1 MYDKRLINEL
11 FQNIEESLLLIV
23 GQTESLSSISDLLTT
38 PTGILILDGICMNLL
53 AVGETVKSIDKY
65 TGKELLT
72 QYPSIPWKDVMK
84 MRDVIAHH
92 YFEVDAEI
100 VFNIIRNDVPP
111 LLAAVRQIREDLKLN
126 P

>member
-23 GQTESLSSISDLLTT
+23 RQTESLSSISDLLAT

-53 AVGETVKSIDKY
+53 AVGETVKSINKY